1 MKKLLAILFSTILL
15 VACTKSGSEQF
26 IGKWE
31 NIRNPNNT
39 MVITENGDH
48 LLIHSV
54 SPLTDT
60 ESCFVGRLSDG
71 ALLFEYGFG
80 TGSMSIDK
88 STGLLTDGKAKFKRV
103 SP

>member
-39 MVITENGDH
+39 MEISENGDH
-48 LLIHSV
+48 LLINSI
-54 SPLTDT
+54 SALTDT
-60 ESCFVGRLSDG
+60 ESSFVGRFSDG
-71 ALLFEYGFG
+71 ALLIEYGFV
-80 TGSMSIDK
+80 T
-88 STGLLTDGKAKFKRV
+88 
-103 SP
+103 